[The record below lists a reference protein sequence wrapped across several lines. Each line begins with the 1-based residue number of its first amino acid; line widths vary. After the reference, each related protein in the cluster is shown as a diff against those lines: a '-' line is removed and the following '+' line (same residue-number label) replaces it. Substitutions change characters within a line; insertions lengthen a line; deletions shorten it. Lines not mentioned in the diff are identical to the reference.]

1 MFIYMYR
8 ICYGLTTIALGIS
21 LFSLRADAETLNPD
35 NINPHADAPRK
46 KITQKQKQAAAEA
59 MKKRKAEIEAR
70 KAAEAGQKALE
81 PVQNLQ
87 PLSSENGAE
96 NAPK

>member
-1 MFIYMYR
+1 MLINMPR
-8 ICYGLTTIALGIS
+8 IFSVYVVVALG
-21 LFSLRADAETLNPD
+21 FSFLTLHANAETLNPEG
-35 NINPHADAPRK
+35 INPHADAPRK

-70 KAAEAGQKALE
+70 KAAGAGQKAPE

-87 PLSSENGAE
+87 LPSSENGAD
-96 NAPK
+96 NVTK